1 MSLLQALKLPP
12 VTGPGQAQ
20 QRTATVKAETAAK
33 AAPSAKRPPA
43 ANKAGAVSD
52 DAKQFTQ
59 QVALAVAKLG
69 GLVAANPSQA
79 DRVRKAVIDAANQGK
94 DAKGR
99 EAARK
104 ALQLIMIELDG
115 WQLAATSQAA
125 TAKAKAD
132 AEKAKP
138 KERLYDVSVGGKQFR
153 GATATEVC
161 TALETV
167 VDALE
172 AELKRGFEAHCY
184 ELQIQQE
191 EPFAAWVSGGI
202 TSLKATVSG
211 DEEVDIMDLS
221 IWDKPNEQLSRAR
234 AALRKQDVDAVV
246 ALVPKIKQGCRSA
259 MGKVSKH
266 NADSIESA
274 ETAIEGLTEVKEKS
288 ADFVKKG
295 AETLGGKAAG
305 VAVGAL
311 YTAAEEAAQ
320 QASAVHIAQTQ
331 KEIDW
336 GAVAKEGAASAVSDI
351 VGLLLEGQLAERFS
365 GLFGPYLKEAKFGAD
380 ELEAMGKAVG
390 LTGPLARDAL
400 MTKTQKYVKD
410 FLLEKAQ
417 SLITSAVADAI
428 KGKKASDPPKPMDE
442 LMRDVVKGVATD
454 KLFKMFA
461 EFVIKRASK

>member
-1 MSLLQALKLPP
+1 MQVS
-12 VTGPGQAQ
+12 VT
-20 QRTATVKAETAAK
+20 AE
-33 AAPSAKRPPA
+33 
-43 ANKAGAVSD
+43 
-52 DAKQFTQ
+52 
-59 QVALAVAKLG
+59 
-69 GLVAANPSQA
+69 
-79 DRVRKAVIDAANQGK
+79 
-94 DAKGR
+94 
-99 EAARK
+99 
-104 ALQLIMIELDG
+104 
-115 WQLAATSQAA
+115 AA

-266 NADSIESA
+266 NTDSIESA

-336 GAVAKEGAASAVSDI
+336 GAVAKEGAASAVS
-351 VGLLLEGQLAERFS
+351 
-365 GLFGPYLKEAKFGAD
+365 
-380 ELEAMGKAVG
+380 
-390 LTGPLARDAL
+390 
-400 MTKTQKYVKD
+400 
-410 FLLEKAQ
+410 
-417 SLITSAVADAI
+417 TSSAC
-428 KGKKASDPPKPMDE
+428 
-442 LMRDVVKGVATD
+442 
-454 KLFKMFA
+454 
-461 EFVIKRASK
+461 